1 MHRDRLSVTVNVFYY
16 GLPTTVH
23 HEGNISVDFVVRVR
37 LLFYRISAELFL
49 SVYVY
54 ARYSYANDIKG
65 FLCD

>member
-16 GLPTTVH
+16 GLPTVH
-23 HEGNISVDFVVRVR
+23 YEGNISVDFVVRVR

-54 ARYSYANDIKG
+54 PRYSYANDIKG